1 MSLWNTILMFLQ
13 KSKIGI
19 YLFALVV
26 FPFCLH
32 AQKKNKVNK
41 LPFCGWQLNDKKR
54 ISSNFKE
61 QFDFLHV
68 NEGDTIVD
76 IGAQSGTYEGCF
88 LAVNNFKTVRFIL
101 VDIDTSCLNGQ
112 KVNNMIAHYSKV
124 KGDSIRNSFQIVQN
138 TPDSLWL
145 PLNAYRKVWL
155 FNTLHEIPD
164 QQKMVKDIKTILKQG
179 GEITILEI
187 PAKYEGQL
195 HGGCHQPLLTL
206 EKINA
211 LFSSNGF
218 RFIDKKLVAR
228 KKHFDVFMARYIKE

>member
-1 MSLWNTILMFLQ
+1 MSSL
-13 KSKIGI
+13 KSKIPI
-19 YLFALVV
+19 YLLLLLMLSLCVS
-26 FPFCLH
+26 
-32 AQKKNKVNK
+32 AQNKNKIDK
-41 LPFCGWQLNDKKR
+41 LKFCGWQLNDKQK

-61 QFDFLHV
+61 QFDFLNV
-68 NEGDTIVD
+68 QEGDTIVD

-88 LAVNNFKTVRFIL
+88 LAVNNFKTIRFLL
-101 VDIDTSCLNGQ
+101 VDIDSSCLNQ
-112 KVNNMIAHYSKV
+112 EKVHNMIAHYSKV

-145 PLNAYRKVWL
+145 PLNQYRKVWL
-155 FNTLHEIPD
+155 FNTLHELPD
-164 QQKMVKDIKTILKQG
+164 QPKMIKDIHAILKTG

-195 HGGCHQPLLTL
+195 HGGCHKPLLSL

-211 LFSSNGF
+211 LFASNGF
-218 RFIDKKLVAR
+218 RFSDKKLVAQ

>member
-1 MSLWNTILMFLQ
+1 LLLLMLSLCV
-13 KSKIGI
+13 S
-19 YLFALVV
+19 
-26 FPFCLH
+26 
-32 AQKKNKVNK
+32 AQNKNKIDK
-41 LPFCGWQLNDKKR
+41 LKFCGWQLNDKQK

-61 QFDFLHV
+61 QFDFLNV
-68 NEGDTIVD
+68 QEGDTIVD

-88 LAVNNFKTVRFIL
+88 LAVNNFKTVRFLL
-101 VDIDTSCLNGQ
+101 VDIDSSCLNQ
-112 KVNNMIAHYSKV
+112 EKVHNMIAHYSKV

-145 PLNAYRKVWL
+145 PLNQYRKVWL
-155 FNTLHEIPD
+155 FNTLHELPD
-164 QQKMVKDIKTILKQG
+164 QPKMIKDIHAILKTG

-195 HGGCHQPLLTL
+195 HGGCHKPLLSL

-211 LFSSNGF
+211 LFASNGF
-218 RFIDKKLVAR
+218 RFSDKKLVAQ

>member
-1 MSLWNTILMFLQ
+1 LLLLMLSLCV
-13 KSKIGI
+13 S
-19 YLFALVV
+19 
-26 FPFCLH
+26 
-32 AQKKNKVNK
+32 AQNKNKIDK
-41 LPFCGWQLNDKKR
+41 LKFCGWQLNDKQK

-61 QFDFLHV
+61 QFDFLNV
-68 NEGDTIVD
+68 QEGDTIVD

-88 LAVNNFKTVRFIL
+88 LAVNNFKTVRFLL
-101 VDIDTSCLNGQ
+101 VDIDSSCLNQ
-112 KVNNMIAHYSKV
+112 EKVNNMIAHYSKV

-145 PLNAYRKVWL
+145 PLNQYRKVWL
-155 FNTLHEIPD
+155 FNTLHELPD
-164 QQKMVKDIKTILKQG
+164 QPKMIKDIHAILKTG

-195 HGGCHQPLLTL
+195 HGGCHKPLLSL

-211 LFSSNGF
+211 LFASNGF
-218 RFIDKKLVAR
+218 RFSDKKLVAQ

>member
-1 MSLWNTILMFLQ
+1 LLLLMLSLCV
-13 KSKIGI
+13 S
-19 YLFALVV
+19 
-26 FPFCLH
+26 
-32 AQKKNKVNK
+32 AQNKNKIDK
-41 LPFCGWQLNDKKR
+41 LKFCGWQLNDKQE

-61 QFDFLHV
+61 QFDFLNV
-68 NEGDTIVD
+68 QEGDTIVD

-88 LAVNNFKTVRFIL
+88 LAVNNFKTVRFLL
-101 VDIDTSCLNGQ
+101 VDIDSSCLNQ
-112 KVNNMIAHYSKV
+112 EKVHNMIAHYSKV

-145 PLNAYRKVWL
+145 PLNQYRKVWL
-155 FNTLHEIPD
+155 FNTLHELPD
-164 QQKMVKDIKTILKQG
+164 QPKMIKDIHAILKTG

-195 HGGCHQPLLTL
+195 HGGCHKPLLSL

-211 LFSSNGF
+211 LFASNGF
-218 RFIDKKLVAR
+218 RFSDKKLVAQ